1 MSEILTDQVRVLLL
15 CVCLSWY
22 RTLCLD
28 VHVSC
33 CGFEFVCFVCA
44 CLGIVLFIL
53 IFMCLVVCVV
63 KVSLVVYVLKVSL
76 VVCLSCCLC
85 CKGKSCRLFVLLFVL

>member
-1 MSEILTDQVRVLLL
+1 MSEVLTDQVSVLVL

-28 VHVSC
+28 VHGSC

-53 IFMCLVVCVV
+53 MFMCLVDCVV
-63 KVSLVVYVLKVSL
+63 KVSL

-85 CKGKSCRLFVLLFVL
+85 CKGKSCCLFVLLFML

>member
-1 MSEILTDQVRVLLL
+1 MSEILTDQVRVHLL

-53 IFMCLVVCVV
+53 MFMCLVICVV
-63 KVSLVVYVLKVSL
+63 KVSL
-76 VVCLSCCLC
+76 VVCLSCGSC
-85 CKGKSCRLFVLLFVL
+85 CKGKSCCLCC